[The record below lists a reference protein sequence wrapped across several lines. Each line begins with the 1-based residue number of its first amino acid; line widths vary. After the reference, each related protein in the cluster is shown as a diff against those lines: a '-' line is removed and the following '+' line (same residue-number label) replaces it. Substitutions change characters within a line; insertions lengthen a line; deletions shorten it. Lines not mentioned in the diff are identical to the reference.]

1 MKIPTKTEM
10 ATLVAELR
18 SLAPSRPL
26 SYGESLQVARLQA
39 SRLRRLLAI
48 DKPDINLIWL
58 VKQREFPVHFV
69 ASHKLGEESGMTTN
83 AVGGKV
89 RMFINDGEP
98 DVRQRFSLCHELKH
112 VLDFDDADMLHKRLG
127 SGDVK
132 RQEQQIE
139 WICNEFA
146 ACVLMPTAL
155 VKQVWYRTQDVSLT
169 AGVFNVSPEAMS
181 TRLERLGLRGQERHS
196 FKSYFRRGALAI
208 EPCTSAA

>member
-10 ATLVAELR
+10 ATLVAEMR
-18 SLAPSRPL
+18 SLAPKRPL

-39 SRLRRLLAI
+39 SRLRRLLDI

-58 VKQREFPVHFV
+58 VKQREYPVHFV

-89 RMFINDGEP
+89 RMFINEGEP
-98 DVRQRFSLCHELKH
+98 DVRQRFSLLHELKH
-112 VLDFDDADMLHKRLG
+112 VLDFDDADLLHKRLG
-127 SGDVK
+127 SGVAK
-132 RQEQQIE
+132 RREQQIE

-155 VKQVWYRTQDVSLT
+155 VKQTWYRAQDVSLA

-181 TRLERLGLRGQERHS
+181 TRLERLGLRDKEQRS
-196 FKSYFRRGALAI
+196 FKSYFRRGALAV
-208 EPCTSAA
+208 EPCANAA